1 MRSLLVLLLCGVA
14 SLAHAAS
21 HFTFSNARGEHGVGL
36 RVVHQYDYS
45 RAYKGDVDLATGLPT
60 QGERARPIQT
70 VVWYP
75 ASKGGTPVVFND
87 YLRLSATEEVFDRSD
102 AEITAETAQWARS
115 IAGGLSDAELLQET
129 TRPMWAVRDATPEAG
144 RFPVV
149 IYAPSF
155 NASSAENADLCEFL
169 ASHGYIVIASPD
181 MGAHARGMTDD
192 VEGIETQ
199 AADISFLIGYAHALP
214 QADTRRIAVMGF
226 SWGGISNV
234 FAAARDSRIKALV
247 NLDGSVRY
255 YPNLVDAAGYVTPS
269 RVAVPM
275 LYMAAQPPTLEQLI
289 ARGKASP
296 NSFLN
301 NLKYS
306 DVYIVTMH
314 PMVHP
319 NFSSSFLRLMPADAF
334 TDYSLEEV
342 SLAYS
347 WTARYVLQFLNAY
360 LKNDAEGLA
369 FLGNSGVKNG
379 APPHM
384 ISVDARRSTGAPPTQ
399 ATMAADLTKRGFEHA
414 HDVYQAL
421 HQRDPKFELSEVQ
434 INLWG
439 YELLRKHKNPKAAIE
454 IFKLNTLLHPE
465 SSNTFDSL
473 AEAYEVNKDTELA
486 IKAYQHVLTLEP
498 THANAAMR
506 LKALG
511 RTKGGG
517 ALK

>member
-1 MRSLLVLLLCGVA
+1 MRSLLLLVLCGTA

-21 HFTFSNARGEHGVGL
+21 NFTFSNARGDHGVGL
-36 RVVHQYDYS
+36 RVVHQYDYT
-45 RAYKGDVDLATGLPT
+45 RAYKGELDAATGLPT
-60 QGERARPIQT
+60 RGERARPIQT

-75 ASKGGTPVVFND
+75 ASKGGTPVVVND
-87 YLRLSATEEVFDRSD
+87 YLRLSATEEVFDRGD
-102 AEITAETAQWARS
+102 AEITAATAKVRVGVLGA
-115 IAGGLSDAELLQET
+115 DALLQET
-129 TRPMWAVRDATPEAG
+129 TRPMWAVRDAKPEAG

-155 NASSAENADLCEFL
+155 NASPTENADLCEFL
-169 ASHGYIVIASPD
+169 ASQGYVVIASPD
-181 MGAHARGMTDD
+181 MGAHSRAMTEDL
-192 VEGIETQ
+192 EGIETQ
-199 AADISFLIGYAHALP
+199 AADISFLIGYAHTLP

-226 SWGGISNV
+226 SWGGMSNV

-247 NLDGSVRY
+247 SLDGSVRY
-255 YPNLVDAAGYVTPS
+255 YPELVEAARYVTPS

-289 ARGKASP
+289 ARGKAS
-296 NSFLN
+296 SVSVLN

-306 DVYIVTMH
+306 DAYIVTMH

-319 NFSSSFLRLMPADAF
+319 HFSSAFLRFTPAAAF
-334 TDYSLEEV
+334 TDYSQEEV

-347 WTARYVLQFLNAY
+347 WMARYVLQFLNAY
-360 LKNDAEGLA
+360 LKNDAAGLA
-369 FLGNSGVKNG
+369 FLGNTGVKNG

-399 ATMAADLTKRGFEHA
+399 ETLAAELARRGFEHA
-414 HDVYQAL
+414 HDAYQAL
-421 HQRDPKFELSEVQ
+421 RKRDPQFELSESR
-434 INLWG
+434 INSWG
-439 YELLRKHKNPKAAIE
+439 YDLLRKHKNPKAAIE

-498 THANAAMR
+498 THANAAQR
-506 LKALG
+506 VKVLG
-511 RTKGGG
+511 RTGSN
-517 ALK
+517 